1 MGTSTVNISANQV
14 KELRE
19 KTGAP
24 MMDCKQALTEAK
36 GDLEQAVILLRKRG
50 VSVAAKKA
58 TRVTSEGS
66 VASYIHAGGKIGVLL
81 EVNCESDF
89 VARTEDFKGMVHDID
104 MHIAASDP
112 KFIRKEDVTPEAYER
127 EKDIYRAQ
135 AAATG
140 KPPQVV
146 EKIVEGKMSK
156 FYEEVCLYEQ
166 PFIKDQTISI
176 SQLIA
181 SKIGKL
187 GENVAVRRFA
197 RFKVCEVAEQARE
210 MDRVSADH
218 MGMLATVINA
228 LALQDA
234 LEKQGVF
241 TRVQSAIEMNQVAE
255 PFIRRRA
262 IRHLEKGRV
271 VIFAGGTGNPY
282 FSTDTAAS
290 LRAMEIKA
298 DAILKATK
306 VDGVYDADP
315 MLVKDAK
322 KFTEITYMDVLKKG
336 LKVMDSTAISLCKD
350 NNLPIIIFNL
360 NQHGNIRKVVIG
372 EKIGSLVSA

>member
-89 VARTEDFKGMVHDID
+89 VARTEDFKELVHDIAV
-104 MHIAASDP
+104 HIAASDP
-112 KFIRKEDVTPEAYER
+112 KFVRKEDVTKSDFDR
-127 EKDIYRAQ
+127 DTDIYIAQ
-135 AAATG
+135 AVASG
-140 KPPQVV
+140 KPQHIA
-146 EKIVEGKMSK
+146 EKMVAGKMEK

-181 SKIGKL
+181 AKIGK
-187 GENVAVRRFA
+187 
-197 RFKVCEVAEQARE
+197 
-210 MDRVSADH
+210 
-218 MGMLATVINA
+218 
-228 LALQDA
+228 
-234 LEKQGVF
+234 
-241 TRVQSAIEMNQVAE
+241 
-255 PFIRRRA
+255 
-262 IRHLEKGRV
+262 
-271 VIFAGGTGNPY
+271 
-282 FSTDTAAS
+282 
-290 LRAMEIKA
+290 
-298 DAILKATK
+298 
-306 VDGVYDADP
+306 
-315 MLVKDAK
+315 
-322 KFTEITYMDVLKKG
+322 
-336 LKVMDSTAISLCKD
+336 
-350 NNLPIIIFNL
+350 
-360 NQHGNIRKVVIG
+360 
-372 EKIGSLVSA
+372 